1 MINNSDMK
9 KITASFTGDEAIEL
23 ELLEK
28 ALRLDKLTKTKSQR
42 DNAFFG
48 LALDA
53 LRKAIKN

>member
-1 MINNSDMK
+1 MK